1 MNLDEVFDTFLA
13 ESREM
18 LQDMERYLLE
28 IEAGSHDAEQLN
40 ALFRCVHTIK
50 GSAGLF
56 GLDSVVAFTHVVENV
71 LDRLR
76 AGHFSLD
83 GKLAAVLLA
92 SRDHIDALIK
102 NNESAAE
109 LEATGQAL
117 LQKLTPY
124 QSSEAQANPSDA
136 GAIVSPPTGASCRGR
151 WHISVRFGKDVLRQ
165 GMDPLGFVRY
175 LGTLGTLVHI
185 STLTDTLPTAEAMDP
200 ECCYLG
206 FEIDL
211 EAQTDKASIEAVFE
225 FVREDCELRILPPG
239 CEVQHY
245 LQLISELPED
255 DAKLGEILVASGA
268 LTQAEL
274 DAGLASQH
282 AARAIADGA
291 PRLGTL
297 LEGGGFVPSEV
308 LNVAL
313 EKQQRTREARAQA
326 NQYVRVQADKL
337 DALINLVGELV
348 IASAA
353 AGLSAQR
360 HGDTATLEAMATVT
374 GLVEGIRD
382 GSLELRMVP
391 IGETFQRF
399 QRVVRD
405 VSQELGKDIRLEI
418 SGADTELDKTV
429 VEKIADPLTH
439 LVRNAMDHGIES
451 AERRALAG
459 KPVEGCV
466 RLNAYHDAGSIV
478 IEVSDDGGGLN
489 RARILSKAL
498 ERGVIQSSEG
508 LADADIFQL
517 IFEPGFSTA
526 EAITNLSGRGVGMDV
541 VKRSIEALRGTVDVQ
556 STEGVGTT
564 LRIRLPLTLAI
575 IDGFLTGVGEAS
587 YVVPLKSVVECVE
600 LSAEQREQTR
610 ERRFVNL
617 RGEVLPFIRLR
628 QYFGLGG
635 DAGRRENI
643 VVVSYGGHKAG
654 LIVDALLGE
663 YQTVIKPLGRL
674 FANLGGIS
682 GSTIL
687 GSGEVALIL
696 DVPSL
701 VQQATEQ
708 ENQSFL
714 RRGEP
719 AKTVADSGRK
729 LLPS

>member
-1 MNLDEVFDTFLA
+1 MNPDEVFDTFLA

-28 IEAGSHDAEQLN
+28 IESGSQDAEQLN

-92 SRDHIDALIK
+92 SRDHIDALIE
-102 NNESAAE
+102 NNRSAAE

-117 LQKLTPY
+117 LQKLAPY
-124 QSSEAQANPSDA
+124 QSSEAQAHPSDA

-185 STLTDTLPTAEAMDP
+185 STLTDMLPTAEAMDP

-225 FVREDCELRILPPG
+225 FVREDCELRILPPD
-239 CEVQHY
+239 CEVHHY

-282 AARAIADGA
+282 AARETADGA
-291 PRLGTL
+291 PPLGTL
-297 LEGGGFVPSEV
+297 LESGGFVSSEV
-308 LNVAL
+308 LGVAL

-353 AGLSAQR
+353 ASLSAQR
-360 HGDTATLEAMATVT
+360 HGDIATLEAMATVT

-526 EAITNLSGRGVGMDV
+526 EAVTNLSGRGVGMDV

-587 YVVPLKSVVECVE
+587 YVVPLKNVVECVE

-610 ERRFVNL
+610 DRRFVNL

-628 QYFGLGG
+628 QYFGLSG

-701 VQQATEQ
+701 VQQATEH

-719 AKTVADSGRK
+719 AKSVADSGRK